1 MKKKFYAFLVLAP
14 ILVTLLFQLNSCN
27 APKPAKCVITV
38 RDSSGSKLLS
48 GVHVELYAN
57 VTYNGQNYT
66 ADLKADGYTG
76 SDGRIGFTFK
86 NPCVMD
92 IRATVST
99 CTVIP
104 SQKKYCN
111 GSGIVKCEEGKTAE
125 KTVRID
131 H

>member
-1 MKKKFYAFLVLAP
+1 MKKKIFAFLLIAPLA
-14 ILVTLLFQLNSCN
+14 VMLLFQLNSCN

-38 RDSSGSKLLS
+38 RDSAGNKLLP
-48 GVHVELYAN
+48 GIKVELYAN
-57 VTYNGQNYT
+57 VTYNGQT
-66 ADLKADGYTG
+66 TVADLKAEGVTA

-92 IRATVST
+92 IKATVGT
-99 CTVIP
+99 CTVNP
-104 SQKKYCN
+104 GAHVYCT